1 MSKWVRLPSS
11 PFNALPME
19 ANGTPVIAGVPFGIR
34 PDISKSVM
42 RGDEGEARECS
53 QAVYGGSDRHA
64 VYHSDERLFSG
75 EGRQRQ
81 HVPKF

>member
-1 MSKWVRLPSS
+1 
-11 PFNALPME
+11 ME

-42 RGDEGEARECS
+42 RGDEGEARDCS

-64 VYHSDERLFSG
+64 VYPVSYTHLDVYK
-75 EGRQRQ
+75 RQAPW
-81 HVPKF
+81 VI